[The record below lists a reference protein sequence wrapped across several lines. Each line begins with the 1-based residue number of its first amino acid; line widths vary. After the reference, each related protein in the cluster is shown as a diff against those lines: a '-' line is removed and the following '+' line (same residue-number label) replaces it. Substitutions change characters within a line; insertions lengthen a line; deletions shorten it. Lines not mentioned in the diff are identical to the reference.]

1 MKFPR
6 ATTFY
11 GRLQRHLRLKLHKMA
26 FNLSH
31 RLAGD
36 DYHMAPRDSVRIAGC
51 VVFYIEEDGMRQ
63 FVTLRTSDADGL
75 LRFPSFFGL
84 LPDHDAAETAQAAV
98 QIQLGSIFFKA
109 IDKNLLAADRIL
121 AAPTF
126 CWQDE
131 ALTAK
136 TPVQLLVWAV
146 RLVPDQLSMIQTGSG
161 LQLEIMPEFALLGKR
176 MSRSHQLI
184 FKTIQNR
191 LGRGAVQAEVA
202 KLMDNLEISGIPSD
216 RTIH

>member
-6 ATTFY
+6 ATSFY
-11 GRLQRHLRLKLHKMA
+11 GRLQRGIRLKLHNMA
-26 FNLSH
+26 LNLSH
-31 RLAGD
+31 RLAGGE
-36 DYHMAPRDSVRIAGC
+36 YHMAPKDSIRLAGC
-51 VVFYIEEDGMRQ
+51 VVFYTEEDGMRQ
-63 FVTLRTSDADGL
+63 FVTLRTAEADGL

-98 QIQLGSIFFKA
+98 KIQLGNVFYKA

-131 ALTAK
+131 ALTSK
-136 TPVQLLVWAV
+136 MPVQLLVWAV
-146 RLVPDQLSMIQTGSG
+146 RLVPEQLSMIQTGTG
-161 LQLEIMPEFALLGKR
+161 LELEIMPEFALLGKR

-202 KLMDNLEISGIPSD
+202 KLMDNLETPGVPTD